1 MKNIIE
7 SQLSE
12 ADQTAI
18 NGLIT
23 SLETALAGK
32 LRMLDAAERSRYGS
46 INQQNKL
53 VVDIARDYHQN
64 QPAMSS
70 PDVDWT
76 EFEKDYQAR
85 MFMGTCINRL
95 SAIVRDLES
104 TKIMHDYD
112 NFQDALDDYGYS
124 RYRNGAGE
132 TGYSAKVGD
141 FKQYFAKSNKNA
153 PPGEGDDKPLEGE
166 GENST

>member
-1 MKNIIE
+1 MKNIIQ

-12 ADQTAI
+12 ADRTKI
-18 NGLIT
+18 NGFIAD
-23 SLETALAGK
+23 LETILAGK
-32 LRMLDAAERSRYGS
+32 IRRLDAAERSRYGS

-53 VVDIARDYHQN
+53 VVDIARNYHQN

-76 EFEKDYQAR
+76 EFESDYENR
-85 MFMGTCINRL
+85 MFLTNCISRL

-124 RYRNGAGE
+124 RYRDGAGE
-132 TGYSAKVGD
+132 TGYSAKVAE
-141 FKQYFAKSNKNA
+141 FKQYFTKSNKNN
-153 PPGEGDDKPLEGE
+153 PPDEDGDKPPEGG
-166 GENST
+166 GENTT